1 MSVNPVLAAV
11 VGLVVLDQHLAPTS
25 WAAVMV
31 IVGANTV
38 ARRSPSM
45 VHSNRSLPRYFRA
58 SRSMRSCA
66 SSPSTKRATSP
77 LI

>member
-38 ARRSPSM
+38 ALTVSAPTVRNGRRT
-45 VHSNRSLPRYFRA
+45 RA
-58 SRSMRSCA
+58 G
-66 SSPSTKRATSP
+66 
-77 LI
+77 